1 MRNPPAVFL
10 TLILAVLVC
19 SCSMEVQQTA
29 AVPSPE
35 DTSIAATSV
44 VSGTQV
50 PVTWAHLNLTGKLVF
65 LSSATE
71 GDQLTSSI
79 RMLDLATGE
88 MATIFKASQAWIFYM
103 TASPDAKMLAMSYTP
118 PAQSNSSWGR
128 SLYIMPLDAST
139 GPQPLLTQ
147 PTPDDHYTQ
156 AEWAPDGE
164 YIYHVHYN
172 SKRPNGGQLDPIY
185 DVLLTRYADG
195 QTEQIVDHAFWP
207 RISSDSS
214 KIVYVFVDPA
224 SGRNE
229 LVVANADGSN
239 SQRVPLSAPGV
250 PEVIDA
256 PIFSPDG
263 QSILFSAPEPGQSYN
278 PDFFERVMGI
288 QVARAH
294 NVPSDWWAVPVTGGT
309 PARLTQLQTINLF
322 ASLAPDQKHIASL
335 SGEGIF
341 VMDLDGSNMTQLV
354 SDSGVHGTVS
364 WIP

>member
-1 MRNPPAVFL
+1 MRNYPAILL
-10 TLILAVLVC
+10 TLLLALLIC
-19 SCSMEVQQTA
+19 SCSVEVEQTA
-29 AVPSPE
+29 AIPSPE

-50 PVTWAHLNLTGKLVF
+50 PITWAHLDLTGKLVF

-79 RMLDLATGE
+79 QMLNLTTGE
-88 MATIFKASQAWIFYM
+88 LATIFNASQAWIFYA
-103 TASPDAKMLAMSYTP
+103 TVSPDAKMLAMSYIP

-164 YIYHVHYN
+164 HIYHVHYN

-185 DVLLTRYADG
+185 DILRTRYSDG

-207 RISSDSS
+207 RISPDSS
-214 KIVYVFVDPA
+214 KIVYVFVDPD
-224 SGRNE
+224 SGKNE

-239 SQRVPLSAPGV
+239 SRRVPLAGSRI

-263 QSILFSAPEPGQSYN
+263 QTILFSAPEPGQAYQPN
-278 PDFFERVMGI
+278 FLEQVMRI
-288 QVARAH
+288 QVAKAH
-294 NVPSDWWAVPVTGGT
+294 NVPSDWWSVPVSGGM
-309 PARLTQLQTINLF
+309 PIQLTQLKTINLF
-322 ASLAPDQKHIASL
+322 ASLSPDRRRIASL
-335 SGEGIF
+335 SGEGVF
-341 VMDLDGSNMTQLV
+341 VMDLDGSNLTQLI
-354 SDSGVHGTVS
+354 SNTGVHGTVS